1 MKMMRLILVRHGQ
14 TEWNANGRYQGQS
27 NVALSEL
34 GRSQAECLAE
44 NFPVQRLDAIYSSDL
59 DRARET
65 AECVGRKF
73 GVPVCLESA
82 FRELSFG
89 DWEGLTYKE
98 ISTRWPEEANK
109 LFTAPDALKI
119 PNGELFQELQKRAL
133 AKIAVICKEHNDKTV
148 AVFAHGAIN
157 KTILAGLM
165 HIPLHYLWSLRQD
178 NTAVNIFRL
187 DDGYVTVELVNG
199 TFHLE
204 NKDATL
210 GL

>member
-1 MKMMRLILVRHGQ
+1 MMRLILVRHGQ
-14 TEWNANGRYQGQS
+14 TEWNAGGRYQGQS

-34 GRSQAECLAE
+34 GRRQAECLAG
-44 NFPVQRLDAIYSSDL
+44 NFPVQSLDAIYSSDL

-73 GVPVCLESA
+73 GVPVCLEPS

-89 DWEGLTYKE
+89 DWEGLTYQE

-109 LFTAPDALKI
+109 LFTAPDTLKI
-119 PNGELFQELQKRAL
+119 PNGETFQDLQKRAL
-133 AKIAVICKEHNDKTV
+133 AKIDILYKEHIDETV

-157 KTILAGLM
+157 KTMLAGLM
-165 HIPLHYLWSLRQD
+165 HIPLHYLWSIRQD
-178 NTAVNIFRL
+178 NTAVNILRI
-187 DDGYVTVELVNG
+187 DEGYVTVELVNS
-199 TFHLE
+199 TFHLGNE
-204 NKDATL
+204 TKTL

>member
-1 MKMMRLILVRHGQ
+1 MMRLILVRHGQ

-34 GRSQAECLAE
+34 GRRQAECLAAC
-44 NFPVQRLDAIYSSDL
+44 FPAQGLDAIYSSDL

-73 GVPVCLESA
+73 GVPVQPEPA

-89 DWEGLTYKE
+89 DWEGLTYQE

-109 LFTAPDALKI
+109 LFTAPDELKI
-119 PNGELFQELQKRAL
+119 PNGETFQDLQKRAL
-133 AKIAVICKEHNDKTV
+133 AKIDALCKEHADKNV

-157 KTILAGLM
+157 KTILSGLM
-165 HIPLHYLWSLRQD
+165 HIPLHYLWSIRQD
-178 NTAVNIFRL
+178 NTAVNILRL
-187 DDGYVTVELVNG
+187 DDGYVTVELING
-199 TFHLE
+199 TFHLGSE
-204 NKDATL
+204 EKTL

>member
-1 MKMMRLILVRHGQ
+1 MMRLILLRHGQ
-14 TEWNANGRYQGQS
+14 TEWNAGGRYQGQS

-34 GRSQAECLAE
+34 GRKQAKCLAE
-44 NFPVQRLDAIYSSDL
+44 NFPVQSLDAIYSSDL

-65 AECVGRKF
+65 AEYVGRKID
-73 GVPVCLESA
+73 VSVCLEPA

-89 DWEGLTYKE
+89 DWEGLTYQE
-98 ISTRWPEEANK
+98 ISSRWPEEANK
-109 LFTAPDALKI
+109 LFTAPDKLKI
-119 PNGELFQELQKRAL
+119 PNGETFQELQKRAL
-133 AKIAVICKEHNDKTV
+133 TKINILCKEYIDKTI

-178 NTAVNIFRL
+178 NTAVNILRL
-187 DDGYVTVELVNG
+187 DDGYVTVELING
-199 TFHLE
+199 TFHLGNE
-204 NKDATL
+204 MKTL

>member
-1 MKMMRLILVRHGQ
+1 MMRLILVRHGQ
-14 TEWNANGRYQGQS
+14 TEWNAGGRYQGQS

-34 GRSQAECLAE
+34 GRKQAECLAE
-44 NFPVQRLDAIYSSDL
+44 HFPVQSLDAIYSSDL

-73 GVPVCLESA
+73 GVSVCLEPS

-89 DWEGLTYKE
+89 DWEGLTYQE
-98 ISTRWPEEANK
+98 ISAHWPEQANK
-109 LFTAPDALKI
+109 LFTAPDELAI
-119 PNGELFQELQKRAL
+119 PHGETFQALQKRAL
-133 AKIAVICKEHNDKTV
+133 DKIYALYDKHVDQTI

-178 NTAVNIFRL
+178 NTAVNLLRL
-187 DDGYVTVELVNG
+187 DDGYVMIEGINNVSHLTDEVKTQEL
-199 TFHLE
+199 
-204 NKDATL
+204 
-210 GL
+210 

>member
-1 MKMMRLILVRHGQ
+1 MMRLILVRHGQ

-34 GRSQAECLAE
+34 GRRQAECLAAG
-44 NFPVQRLDAIYSSDL
+44 FPVQGLDAIYSSDL

-73 GVPVCLESA
+73 DVPVRPEPA

-89 DWEGLTYKE
+89 DWEGLTYQE

-109 LFTAPDALKI
+109 LFTAPDELKI
-119 PNGELFQELQKRAL
+119 PNGETFQDLQKRAL
-133 AKIAVICKEHNDKTV
+133 AKIDALCKGHTDKNV

-157 KTILAGLM
+157 KTILSGLM

-178 NTAVNIFRL
+178 NTAVNILRL
-187 DDGYVTVELVNG
+187 DDGYVTVELINS
-199 TFHLE
+199 TSHLGE
-204 NKDATL
+204 DMISQ